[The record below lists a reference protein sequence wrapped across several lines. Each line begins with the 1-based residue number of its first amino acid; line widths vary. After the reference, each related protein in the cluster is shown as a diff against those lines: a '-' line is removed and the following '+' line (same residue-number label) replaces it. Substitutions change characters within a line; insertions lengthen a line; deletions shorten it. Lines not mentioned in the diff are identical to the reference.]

1 MISISLNGITFPKIY
16 SVIVSVTVP
25 ASASASASDEKRF
38 LLKRNFS
45 HFLAS
50 YKMEQPQPH
59 PVHTRPF
66 AIPLDMIIGDTSHLE
81 CEMSDIVVKGLIV
94 RCWIYRSKE
103 IACSKPA
110 IIGIHG
116 GPAFTHR
123 YILPLKLLADAGHAV
138 ILYDQ
143 GNLQIRLSVY
153 SSFLRNRFSSG
164 LWRFLTCTRA
174 D

>member
-1 MISISLNGITFPKIY
+1 
-16 SVIVSVTVP
+16 
-25 ASASASASDEKRF
+25 
-38 LLKRNFS
+38 
-45 HFLAS
+45 
-50 YKMEQPQPH
+50 MEQPQPH
-59 PVHTRPF
+59 VYTRPF
-66 AIPLDMIIGDTSHLE
+66 SIPLDMIIGDTSHLE

-103 IACSKPA
+103 IPCSKPA

-143 GNLQIRLSVY
+143 GNLR
-153 SSFLRNRFSSG
+153 
-164 LWRFLTCTRA
+164 
-174 D
+174 